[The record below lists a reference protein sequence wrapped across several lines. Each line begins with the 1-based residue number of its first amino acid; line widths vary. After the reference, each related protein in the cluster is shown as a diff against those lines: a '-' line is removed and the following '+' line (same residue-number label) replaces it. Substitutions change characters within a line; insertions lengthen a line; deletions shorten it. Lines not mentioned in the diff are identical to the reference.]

1 MTQRISIPVTI
12 PEREALIKLSQI
24 ERRDPRDQAALL
36 IRQAL
41 EQAGYLLPQGCED
54 ARRGLEVSA

>member
-12 PEREALIKLSQI
+12 PERDALIRLSQI

-41 EQAGYLLPQGCED
+41 EQAGYLPAHQQPTSTP
-54 ARRGLEVSA
+54 ARNEM